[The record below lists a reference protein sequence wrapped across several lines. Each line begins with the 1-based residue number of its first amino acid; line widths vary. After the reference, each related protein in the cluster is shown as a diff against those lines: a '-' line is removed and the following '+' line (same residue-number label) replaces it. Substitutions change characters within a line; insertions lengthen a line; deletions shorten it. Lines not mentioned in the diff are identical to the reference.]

1 MTVCRVTVCLAKSLI
16 THFGSRTA
24 ITGSP
29 ALDATR
35 DALNKLYELLL
46 QHAASISIYVQTSV
60 VLTAT
65 LSFVGPQSDD
75 LAGELAYG

>member
-1 MTVCRVTVCLAKSLI
+1 MAVCRVTVCLAKSLV
-16 THFGSRTA
+16 THFGSRIA

-46 QHAASISIYVQTSV
+46 SHATSISIYVQTSV
-60 VLTAT
+60 GLTIS
-65 LSFVGPQSDD
+65 LSYLGAQSHGVV
-75 LAGELAYG
+75 GELAY